1 MSRTM
6 FLNIDPDLSHLC
18 LPLCMEPGEGD
29 AGAFIFVYGAYT
41 LASFIAFAYWYRC
54 TSLNLNARA
63 KFLNYMMHLS

>member
-1 MSRTM
+1 
-6 FLNIDPDLSHLC
+6 
-18 LPLCMEPGEGD
+18 MEPGEGD